1 MSFDKFMTK
10 LSEGALISVAGRW
23 NIRGAFSSVPEESM
37 LVSKM
42 FPAGSALTVIVET
55 SMFAGFD
62 MPELHHGVYGF

>member
-1 MSFDKFMTK
+1 
-10 LSEGALISVAGRW
+10 
-23 NIRGAFSSVPEESM
+23 VPEESM